1 MNRDH
6 VDRFCSRV
14 CAHVRFSPDHAAIT
28 AELTA
33 HLEDHAA
40 ALEARGFPSDVA
52 VQQAVDAMGD
62 PEEIGKELDK
72 SHSPFLG
79 WLQICFS
86 GFTGIAIYFT
96 VVIVVWSLWGSSPP
110 ESFRAREAAWADG
123 IHSSYSTILL
133 DTRPDAVFH
142 GRDYTF
148 SVQRAI
154 FTEYDGRIDLNCL
167 VRADWINPWLP
178 TPGLNQMFQAE
189 DDLGNVYVNAYDIR
203 DHGDRYCGGGQM
215 PDTPCSACYMLWVTG
230 IPPEAEALTL
240 VLDRFG
246 TTELSLNIPLS
257 EEASHD

>member
-1 MNRDH
+1 MASPQFNN
-6 VDRFCSRV
+6 FCGRV
-14 CAHVRFSPDHAAIT
+14 CEYVRFSPDHAAIT

-40 ALEARGFPSDVA
+40 ALKERGFSSDVA